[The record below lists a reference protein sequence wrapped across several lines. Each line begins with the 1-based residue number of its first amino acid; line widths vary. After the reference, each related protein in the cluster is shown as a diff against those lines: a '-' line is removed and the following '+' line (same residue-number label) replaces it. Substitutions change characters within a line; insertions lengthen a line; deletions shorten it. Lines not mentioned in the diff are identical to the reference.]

1 MIMNISDEIRKMF
14 KQGSTLTKLILI
26 NLGVF
31 LFLKLLSVFFFL
43 FQNTETFDTLIRFL
57 ALPADLDILAS
68 RPWTVLS
75 YMFLHEGFLHILFNM
90 LWLFWFGKIF
100 LEYLD
105 QKKLLS
111 VYLLGGLVGG
121 ALFILSYNIFPAFQ
135 QTLYG
140 SIALGA
146 SAAVM
151 AIVMT
156 ISFYAP
162 DYKINMMF
170 IGPLKLKY
178 LALAVI
184 VIDILSIQGDNA
196 GGHIAHLG
204 GALFGFVYASQI
216 RKGKDISRGF
226 NRIMDWVF
234 SLFKRRSKLKVEYK
248 RPAGKPEND
257 IEFKQRKAGEQK
269 EIDHILEKI
278 SKSGYD
284 ALSKKEKEILF
295 RSSKK

>member
-1 MIMNISDEIRKMF
+1 
-14 KQGSTLTKLILI
+14 
-26 NLGVF
+26 
-31 LFLKLLSVFFFL
+31 
-43 FQNTETFDTLIRFL
+43 
-57 ALPADLDILAS
+57 
-68 RPWTVLS
+68 
-75 YMFLHEGFLHILFNM
+75 MFLHEGFLHILFNM

-121 ALFILSYNIFPAFQ
+121 ALFILSYNVFPAFQ

-156 ISFYAP
+156 ISFYVP

-248 RPAGKPEND
+248 RPAGKSETD